1 MTLTVSRI
9 ATQIMYTISVGLQS
23 GLGSQ
28 DKCLGSLSCDQVLVT
43 YDPRMLHL
51 LWIPWSS
58 SANLPFPLCCVLFF
72 LPLSPFCVYCV
83 YGLTLSVCFR
93 GEALLCFPPL
103 YATGCCFPNTQGWRN
118 PSVIAKSLR
127 LPWCLTLL
135 VVPCADAPSP
145 ETPYDEPRVVF
156 THEEKS
162 VAIFVCPSTSSTQ
175 T

>member
-9 ATQIMYTISVGLQS
+9 ATHIMYTISVGLQS

-72 LPLSPFCVYCV
+72 LPLSPFCVYYV

-93 GEALLCFPPL
+93 GEALPCFPPL

-118 PSVIAKSLR
+118 PSVIAKSLH

-145 ETPYDEPRVVF
+145 ETPCDEPRVVF